1 MYHIQMR
8 HLSALLK
15 KSRLFVQDIGEARLE
30 DKKPHWGKGLW
41 SSLLDR
47 QEEPSKIEAKSCLL
61 NWLQDI
67 FASHNANE
75 TLSLP

>member
-1 MYHIQMR
+1 MYRIQVR

-15 KSRLFVQDIGEARLE
+15 KPLRFVQDIGEARSE
-30 DKKPHWGKGLW
+30 DEKPHWGKGLW
-41 SSLLDR
+41 SSLLDI
-47 QEEPSKIEAKSCLL
+47 QGEPSKIGAKSCLL

-67 FASHNANE
+67 FASHDANE